1 MGSKI
6 EYMKRVFN
14 EPAPCDNCSK
24 KYLCEEQELACRAFS
39 GYVVTG
45 KTYEHSAKI
54 PSHMI
59 FTKIFNEDEPAALT
73 NLLRSLNATQG
84 ELPL

>member
-1 MGSKI
+1 
-6 EYMKRVFN
+6 MKRVFN

-54 PSHMI
+54 PSHEVFVKI
-59 FTKIFNEDEPAALT
+59 FTEDNNIALLG
-73 NLLRSLNATQG
+73 LLRSLNATQG